1 MWLGLSEADRSKV
14 ATNIVE
20 QLRSFPY
27 RTLENKLRVALYAI
41 AAIPEDRAILNN
53 SLRGIIEESRQR
65 AYFRVPSA
73 SQLWGLAF
81 TERRPGQLA
90 AIGDDN
96 GVVWLWDPLAASAG
110 TPKNLTAAS
119 GVVNGLAFNANGTL
133 LAAAYR
139 NGGVAVWD
147 LDKTDQGAWC
157 PLRPT
162 GENSGAYGVAFS
174 GTFLAIASGDKA
186 VHLWDVSQKG
196 CPAVPNKI
204 FRRNDLVF
212 GVAFSPNGKLV
223 AAASGDGTVAVWD
236 IGSTDHPILDVPLG
250 KPMFAV
256 AFSPDGKTL
265 AATGADG
272 VSYLWTM
279 DGKTFSSP
287 TVLLSHGGTL
297 GQISFS
303 PDGQMVVATAGATGT
318 AFVTALK
325 MNARGLALDGSGQSL
340 FGVAFSPDSKY
351 LLTGSNL
358 LNTVRLLEID
368 SHQLW
373 DVTNRD
379 ELISLGVKRVTGM
392 QLDPTECSV
401 LREMEI
407 PIFNI
412 WDTKDMELVCPF
424 PFLGPG

>member
-27 RTLENKLRVALYAI
+27 GTLENKLRVALYAI

-65 AYFRVPSA
+65 GYFRVPSA

-81 TERRPGQLA
+81 MNAGQVSL
-90 AIGDDN
+90 
-96 GVVWLWDPLAASAG
+96 LPLATIMGGVDMGSLG
-110 TPKNLTAAS
+110 GLCGDTQNFTAAS
-119 GVVNGLAFNANGTL
+119 GVVNGLAFNADGTL

-157 PLRPT
+157 PLRPA

-196 CPAVPNKI
+196 CPAVPGKI

-212 GVAFSPNGKLV
+212 GVAFSPDGKLV

-265 AATGADG
+265 AYRSRRCWLPLADG
-272 VSYLWTM
+272 WT
-279 DGKTFSSP
+279 
-287 TVLLSHGGTL
+287 TVQFADRFTL
-297 GQISFS
+297 
-303 PDGQMVVATAGATGT
+303 
-318 AFVTALK
+318 
-325 MNARGLALDGSGQSL
+325 AR
-340 FGVAFSPDSKY
+340 
-351 LLTGSNL
+351 
-358 LNTVRLLEID
+358 
-368 SHQLW
+368 
-373 DVTNRD
+373 
-379 ELISLGVKRVTGM
+379 
-392 QLDPTECSV
+392 
-401 LREMEI
+401 
-407 PIFNI
+407 
-412 WDTKDMELVCPF
+412 WDTRANF
-424 PFLGPG
+424 I